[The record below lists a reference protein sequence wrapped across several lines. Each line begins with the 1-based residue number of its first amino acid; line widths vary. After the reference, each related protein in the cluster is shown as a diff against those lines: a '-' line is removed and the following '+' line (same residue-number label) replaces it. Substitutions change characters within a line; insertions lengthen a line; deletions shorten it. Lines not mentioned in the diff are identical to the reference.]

1 MVDTVSSKAE
11 GLLDETKGRVKDAVG
26 GATGDLGTQANG
38 KVDQVAGKARQEFSD
53 LYDEHED
60 KVEAATSFIRER
72 PVVSLAIAS
81 LVGLVIGRMM
91 LKCCK
96 K

>member
-1 MVDTVSSKAE
+1 MVDTVSTKAE

-26 GATGDLGTQANG
+26 GLTGDLGTQASG
-38 KVDQVAGKARQEFSD
+38 KFDQATGKARQEFAD

-60 KVEAATSFIRER
+60 KVEAATSCIRNR
-72 PVVSLAIAS
+72 PVVSLVVAS
-81 LVGLVIGRMM
+81 IVGLIIGRLL